1 MANNLTKNQSMK
13 RFSPLLALALALSLL
28 TGCTAV
34 DEKQRSSIFNPD
46 NRSWPISAELAPQL
60 KDVWIDFN
68 SSVTG
73 KPTRLHGLW
82 LPADAKQ
89 PGWSGAA
96 QAPLLLFLHGAH
108 WNVSASA
115 PRMQHMQKLGFSVL
129 AIDYRGFGKSTPA
142 LPSEAM
148 AFEDTRAAWN
158 WLGAQNPGQPRYIFG
173 HSLGGAMA
181 IELASQVNN
190 EAGTIVEGTFTSAAD
205 VFAATSEWG
214 WLPVDA
220 LMTQPFAS
228 VDKVARVGAP
238 LLVVHGTKDTR
249 VPFPLGQKLYAAAAQ
264 PKTFVQVEGGTHEGT
279 NALADAQYKVALR
292 QLFASGQAAQR

>member
-1 MANNLTKNQSMK
+1 MKNRTMK
-13 RFSPLLALALALSLL
+13 RISPLLSITLAVSLL
-28 TGCTAV
+28 AGCTAV
-34 DEKQRSSIFNPD
+34 DKQQRSSIFEPD
-46 NRSWPISAELAPQL
+46 NRTWPISAELASQF
-60 KDVWIDFN
+60 KDVWINYD
-68 SSVTG
+68 STVTG
-73 KPTRLHGLW
+73 QPAQLHGLW
-82 LPADAKQ
+82 LPAAAKQ

-108 WNVSASA
+108 WNVTASTE
-115 PRMQHMQKLGFSVL
+115 RMQHMQKLGFSVL
-129 AIDYRGFGKSTPA
+129 AIDYRGFGKSTPG

-148 AFEDTRAAWN
+148 AYEDTRAAWN
-158 WLGAQNPGQPRYIFG
+158 WLGAQHPGQPRYIFG

-190 EAGTIVEGTFTSAAD
+190 EAGTIVECTFTSAAD

-214 WLPVDA
+214 WLPMDA

-249 VPFPLGQKLYAAAAQ
+249 VPFPLGQKLYAAAVQ
-264 PKTFVQVEGGTHEGT
+264 PKTFVQIDGGTHEGT

>member
-1 MANNLTKNQSMK
+1 MK
-13 RFSPLLALALALSLL
+13 RISPLLSITLAVSLL

-34 DEKQRSSIFNPD
+34 DKQQRSSIFEPD
-46 NRSWPISAELAPQL
+46 NRSWPISAELASQF
-60 KDVWIDFN
+60 KDVWINYD
-68 SSVTG
+68 STVTG
-73 KPTRLHGLW
+73 QPAKLHGLW

-108 WNVSASA
+108 WNVTASSE
-115 PRMQHMQKLGFSVL
+115 RIQHMQKLGFSVL
-129 AIDYRGFGKSTPA
+129 AIDYRGFGKSTPG
-142 LPSEAM
+142 LPSETM
-148 AFEDTRAAWN
+148 AYEDTRAAWN
-158 WLGAQNPGQPRYIFG
+158 WLGAQHPGQPRYIFG

-181 IELASQVNN
+181 IELASKVSD
-190 EAGTIVEGTFTSAAD
+190 EAGTIVECTFSSIAD

-214 WLPVDA
+214 WLPMDA

-249 VPFPLGQKLYAAAAQ
+249 VPFPLGQKLYAAAVQ
-264 PKTFVQVEGGTHEGT
+264 PKTFVQIDGGTHEGT
-279 NALADAQYKVALR
+279 NALADAQYKIALR
-292 QLFASGQAAQR
+292 QLFSSGQATQR

>member
-1 MANNLTKNQSMK
+1 MK
-13 RFSPLLALALALSLL
+13 RSSRFPRLALALTLTALASCA
-28 TGCTAV
+28 TI
-34 DEKQRSSIFNPD
+34 DEQQRNSIFNPD
-46 NRSWPISAELAPQL
+46 NRNWPISAELAPQL

-73 KPTRLHGLW
+73 KPTQLHGLW

-108 WNVSASA
+108 WNVTASA
-115 PRMQHMQKLGFSVL
+115 PRMQQMQKLGFSVL
-129 AIDYRGFGKSTPA
+129 AIDYRGFGKSTPG

-181 IELASQVNN
+181 IELASKVSN
-190 EAGTIVEGTFTSAAD
+190 EAGTIVECTFTSAAD
-205 VFAATSEWG
+205 VFGATSEWG
-214 WLPVDA
+214 WLPMDA
-220 LMTQPFAS
+220 IMTQPFAS

-238 LLVVHGTKDTR
+238 LMVVHGTKDTR
-249 VPFPLGQKLYAAAAQ
+249 VPFALGQKLYKAAVQ
-264 PKTFVQVEGGTHEGT
+264 PKTFVQVEGGTHENT
-279 NALADAQYKVALR
+279 NARATAQYKVALR
-292 QLFASGQAAQR
+292 QLFASGR